1 MSGYPDPVGR
11 FHLDKSAVYESRTET
26 IRTGSGAHVRVR
38 DLHAALMAV
47 NPYNL
52 RRIATIAGIASGM
65 NDPMEAG
72 HDESVRDIVDLVRAM
87 PQYCVPVIEA
97 GRSIEKIREHFD
109 DLLRDRKFG
118 VSAMPDREGH
128 RTARPDHLLGGM
140 VGRASQKKHA
150 TPTRRAVH
158 GWHDKLGQFFWETR
172 TAEGEFS
179 YFLRQDHK
187 VMTLKASQRLSSMV
201 AYEECFLVIRTAQG
215 RYFLRW
221 PTMSPQEPAWYLD
234 SEGGAQWFY
243 PAEDDF
249 EELFPGFTYEV
260 FGLQFG
266 VPNIGTDYRRWID
279 DFEADAPS
287 LGRDAPDAEAP
298 KDAGSPGRMALLLEL
313 LEAADLEIRTAKEL
327 SKHFRTIS
335 NRYHPLKHLHAT
347 GEEKERINARY
358 LEITN
363 AYNELKK
370 HYS

>member
-1 MSGYPDPVGR
+1 MGR
-11 FHLDKSAVYESRTET
+11 FHLDKAAVYESRTET
-26 IRTGSGAHVRVR
+26 IRTGSGRHVRVR

-52 RRIATIAGIASGM
+52 RRIATIAGIVSGM

-97 GRSIEKIREHFD
+97 GLAIEKIREHFE

-118 VSAMPDREGH
+118 VSAAPDREGH
-128 RTARPDHLLGGM
+128 RNAGPGHLLGGA
-140 VGRASQKKHA
+140 VGKPADKKKG
-150 TPTRRAVH
+150 PPPRRAVH

-179 YFLRQDHK
+179 YFLRHDHK
-187 VMTLKASQRLSSMV
+187 VLTLKANQRLSSNV

-221 PTMSPQEPAWYLD
+221 PTSAPQEPAWYLD

-260 FGLQFG
+260 YGLQFG

-279 DFEADAPS
+279 DVEQDAPS
-287 LGRDAPDAEAP
+287 LGRDEEEVHP
-298 KDAGSPGRMALLLEL
+298 DAGSPGRIAVLLEV
-313 LEAADLEIRTAKEL
+313 LEADEIEISTAKEL

-335 NRYHPLKHLHAT
+335 NRYHPLKHLHASP
-347 GEEKERINARY
+347 EEKESINARY
-358 LEITN
+358 LELTN

-370 HYS
+370 YYS

>member
-1 MSGYPDPVGR
+1 LGR
-11 FHLDKSAVYESRTET
+11 THLDKAAVYESRTET
-26 IRTGSGAHVRVR
+26 IRTGAGRHVRVR

-52 RRIATIAGIASGM
+52 RRIATIAGISKGM

-97 GRSIEKIREHFD
+97 GRSIEKIAEHFE
-109 DLLRDRKFG
+109 DLLRDRRFG
-118 VSAMPDREGH
+118 VSAVPDREGFAAQ
-128 RTARPDHLLGGM
+128 RSDRMLEGTTE
-140 VGRASQKKHA
+140 RASAKPRGA
-150 TPTRRAVH
+150 PTRRPTH

-172 TAEGEFS
+172 DQDGEFS

-187 VMTLKASQRLSSMV
+187 VLTLKGHQRLSSKKP
-201 AYEECFLVIRTAQG
+201 YEECFLVLRTAQG

-234 SEGGAQWFY
+234 GDGNAQWFY

-279 DFEADAPS
+279 EVEAEAPS
-287 LGRDAPDAEAP
+287 LGRDEEEAVRADP
-298 KDAGSPGRMALLLEL
+298 GAPGRLAALLEV
-313 LEAADLEIRTAKEL
+313 LEAADLEITTAKAL

-347 GEEKERINARY
+347 PEEKEQINARY
-358 LEITN
+358 LELTN
-363 AYNELKK
+363 AYNELKR
-370 HYS
+370 YYD